1 MSFESMSELADKL
14 KSIRAI
20 LFDKDGTLIDFERTW
35 FAFSYSM
42 AEKAAGGDEAKAR
55 HLMDIGGYD
64 WEAKRFRGNSVIAA
78 GTVEEMVALWHPY
91 ADATAQAAI
100 VAHYNRLSLEA
111 GPRSAVAIDGLY
123 ETLEALHAQGF
134 ILGIC
139 TNDSEAGA
147 LKTAQVLGI
156 DHFFAGFIG
165 YDTAARP
172 KPFADPLIYFA
183 EKHGLELSQLA
194 MVGDNSHDMEAAHA
208 AQAGLSI
215 GVLSGNAGADIL
227 EPLADIVLPSVADI
241 PALFV
246 S

>member
-1 MSFESMSELADKL
+1 MSELADKL
-14 KSIRAI
+14 QPIRAI

-35 FAFSYSM
+35 FAFSYGM
-42 AEKAAGGDEAKAR
+42 AKWAADGDEAKAR

-64 WEAKRFRGNSVIAA
+64 WNTERFRANSVIAA
-78 GTVEEMVALWHPY
+78 GTAVEMVALWHGHEDEASLP
-91 ADATAQAAI
+91 AI
-100 VAHYNRLSLEA
+100 VAHYNQASLEA
-111 GPRSAVAIDGLY
+111 GPRSAVAVDGLY
-123 ETLEALHAQGF
+123 ETLQALHDQGF

-147 LKTAQVLGI
+147 RKTAQMLGI
-156 DHFFAGFIG
+156 DHFFASFIG

-183 EKHGLELSQLA
+183 EENGIELSQLA

-227 EPLADIVLPSVADI
+227 APLADIVLPSVADI
-241 PALFV
+241 PALFANR
-246 S
+246 SIA

>member
-1 MSFESMSELADKL
+1 MSELADKL

-35 FAFSYSM
+35 FAFSHNM
-42 AEKAAGGDEAKAR
+42 AKWAAGGDEEKAR

-64 WEAKRFRGNSVIAA
+64 WETKRFRANSVIAA
-78 GTVEEMVALWHPY
+78 GTVEEMVALWHPD
-91 ADATAQAAI
+91 ADASAQSALI
-100 VAHYNRLSLEA
+100 AHYSQASLEA
-111 GPRSAVAIDGLY
+111 GPEAAVAIDGLY
-123 ETLEALHAQGF
+123 SALEALQDQGF

-147 LKTAQVLGI
+147 LKTAQLLGI

-165 YDTAARP
+165 YDTASRP

-183 EKHGLELSQLA
+183 EKVGVELSELA

-227 EPLADIVLPSVADI
+227 EPLADIILPSVADI
-241 PALFV
+241 PTLFV

>member
-1 MSFESMSELADKL
+1 MSELADKL

-35 FAFSYSM
+35 FAFSQKM
-42 AEKAAGGDEAKAR
+42 AKWAAGGDEVKAR
-55 HLMDIGGYD
+55 HLLDIGGYD
-64 WEAKRFRGNSVIAA
+64 WDAKRFRANSVIAA
-78 GTVEEMVALWHPY
+78 GTAEEMVALWHPD
-91 ADATAQAAI
+91 ADEASLQTI
-100 VAHYNRLSLEA
+100 IAHYNQASLEA
-111 GPRSAVAIDGLY
+111 GPRSAVAVDGLY
-123 ETLEALHAQGF
+123 ETLQILHAQGF

-156 DHFFAGFIG
+156 DHFFTSFIG

-183 EKHGLELSQLA
+183 EKNNIALSQLA
-194 MVGDNSHDMEAAHA
+194 MVGDNSHDLEAARA

-215 GVLSGNAGADIL
+215 GVLSGNAGVDIL
-227 EPLADIVLPSVADI
+227 APLADIILPSVADI
-241 PALFV
+241 PALFA
-246 S
+246 